1 MAGENGSDVEFVT
14 ITVDGKQYQA
24 PKGANLLLAVLK
36 LGEGA
41 TDEYPDQNDGGEHY
55 VPHFCYHPGLS
66 VSGNCRMC
74 FVKTKKEVRR
84 GDKVIPM
91 EMMTTACTNTVEDG
105 LEVFTKSDDVKKVR
119 AGIMDLELI
128 NHPLDCPEC
137 DKAGECALQDYAFD
151 HGHAASKFDF
161 EKVASHIK
169 PLGDKITIWGTRCI
183 QCSRCIRVADE
194 VSGTSEL
201 CFVNRGDHTVIDV
214 FPGKPIDNEL
224 AINTVE
230 VCPVGALKNRDFLY
244 TARVWNL
251 DEMPGQCGLCA
262 KGCST
267 RVDSLKGEVARVMA
281 RENPK
286 VNDFWV
292 CDRGRLDF
300 KWINSHRRIDMPLT
314 REGHVSWEKGFELA
328 AEGLKK
334 ASENSGKSWAV
345 AHATM
350 TNEELFL
357 FKKLTGKLGI
367 ENIAVMAEPDVK
379 PLDFPGFKAPA
390 DGNANRHGVQIVLG
404 IEDCEASV
412 KKLNEACEKGDVEN
426 VFVWGGLP
434 HGVDKIE
441 EVTRALGNERVTN
454 IVAVDFQRSLLSEL
468 ANVTLAGSTYVE
480 TAGSWV
486 NHDMHLQAFRGA
498 LRYPREGRIGTEI
511 LQELL
516 YALEDESEH
525 EGEARGE
532 GAPQGEVAGQDPYLP
547 GVRQRGWEG
556 NATIPVLAGSGEVAV
571 KARKTIVGPAAVF
584 NQMAEEIP
592 QFGGHTHLSLIK
604 SYGASLI

>member
-1 MAGENGSDVEFVT
+1 MAEMVN

-24 PKGANLLLAVLK
+24 PKGANLLRTLLS

-41 TDEYPDQNDGGEHY
+41 DESYPDQNEGGEHY
-55 VPHFCYHPGLS
+55 VPHFCYHPGLT

-74 FVKTKKEVRR
+74 FVKTRQMVKR
-84 GDKVIPM
+84 GDQVVPM
-91 EMMTTACTNTVEDG
+91 EMMTTSCTNVVADG
-105 LEVFTKSDDVKKVR
+105 LEVFTKSPDVKKVQ

-161 EKVASHIK
+161 EKVAAHIK

-194 VSGTSEL
+194 ISGTSEL
-201 CFVNRGDHTVIDV
+201 AFVNRGDHTVIDI
-214 FPGKPIDNEL
+214 FPGKPIDNPL

-267 RVDSLKGEVARVMA
+267 RVDSLKGKVARVMA
-281 RENPK
+281 RENPN

-292 CDRGRLDF
+292 CDRGRLDY
-300 KWINSHRRIDMPLT
+300 KWINSPKRMDLPHTKDGT
-314 REGHVSWEKGFELA
+314 VSWHKGYELA
-328 AEGLKK
+328 AAGLKI
-334 ASENSGKSWAV
+334 AGENPGKSWAV

-357 FKKLTGKLGI
+357 FKKLVGKLGI
-367 ENIAVMAEPDVK
+367 SNIAVMAEPDVA

-404 IEDCEASV
+404 VTDCEASV
-412 KKLNEACEKGDVEN
+412 QKFADACGKGEVEN

-434 HGVDKIE
+434 HGTPE
-441 EVTRALGNERVTN
+441 AVTRALGGEKINN

-468 ANVTLAGSTYVE
+468 ANVTLPVTTYVE

-486 NHDMHLQAFRGA
+486 NHEMHLQAFRA
-498 LRYPREGRIGTEI
+498 AMRHPLEGRIGTEL

-516 YALEDESEH
+516 YALE
-525 EGEARGE
+525 EGGE
-532 GAPQGEVAGQDPYLP
+532 EDAAVTSQGTPQGVSEEDPY
-547 GVRQRGWEG
+547 VREVVQRGWEG
-556 NATIPVLAGSGEVAV
+556 HATIPVFAGSGEIAV
-571 KARKTIVGPAAVF
+571 KSKKTIVGPAAVF

-592 QFGGHTHLSLIK
+592 QFGGHTHLTLIK
-604 SYGASLI
+604 SHGAKLV